1 MVLTL
6 WSGDSSAVD
15 VARVQPM
22 KLAAME
28 GLYDGGRGEEIVAF
42 GILDPSKTLDDGKDP
57 FIMKIAIPYGLS
69 ILANHDMNSFVPGI
83 NDIIAGRSMNAE
95 GDSIDTVS
103 YAERMAVIEAVV
115 RRVDGRVP
123 VIAGSGANCTETA
136 IALSRDAVLAGAD
149 ALLVVT
155 PYYNKATQAGLLRHY
170 RTIADA
176 TALPIILYNVPSRT
190 GVSIAPETYAALAE
204 HPNIVGVKEAGG
216 DLALVQKT
224 RELCPE
230 DFSIWSG
237 NDDETA
243 PMMLFGGKGV
253 ISVAANVMPRE
264 MHELASACLSGD
276 FVNAGKMQLSLR
288 KLCEALFWEINPI
301 PVKTALAMMG
311 RCQEVFRSP
320 MCEMEPE
327 NREKL
332 EGVLREYGLLPRN

>member
-1 MVLTL
+1 MKQPVFTGSCTALITPFAA
-6 WSGDSSAVD
+6 DHAVD
-15 VARVQPM
+15 YPALAGLLDFQLENGTDALVVCGTTGEA
-22 KLAAME
+22 AAMS
-28 GLYDGGRGEEIVAF
+28 YEER
-42 GILDPSKTLDDGKDP
+42 LRT
-57 FIMKIAIPYGLS
+57 
-69 ILANHDMNSFVPGI
+69 
-83 NDIIAGRSMNAE
+83 
-95 GDSIDTVS
+95 
-103 YAERMAVIEAVV
+103 IEAVV
-115 RRVDGRVP
+115 RHVDGRIP
-123 VIAGSGANCTETA
+123 VIAGSGSNNTESA

-155 PYYNKATQAGLLRHY
+155 PFYNKATPKGLVRHY
-170 RTIADA
+170 TAIADA
-176 TALPIILYNVPSRT
+176 AEKPVILYNVPSRT
-190 GVSIAPETYAALAE
+190 GVKCTAEVYAALAE

-288 KLCEALFWEINPI
+288 KLCEALFWEVNPI

-332 EGVLREYGLLPRN
+332 EGVLREYGLLPRS